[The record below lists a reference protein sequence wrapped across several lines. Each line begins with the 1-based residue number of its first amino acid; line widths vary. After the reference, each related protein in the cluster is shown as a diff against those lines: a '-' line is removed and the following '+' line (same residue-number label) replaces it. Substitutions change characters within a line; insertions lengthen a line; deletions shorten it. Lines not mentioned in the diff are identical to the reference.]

1 MGEDD
6 ARERLYS
13 KVKVI
18 VVIGVGK
25 TGREARNGRSQ
36 ASNQSITHETHEA
49 GWMRVE
55 VVFFLFFCV
64 IFGVKEEKANRRRT
78 MEVRETR
85 DGRNNQ
91 RK

>member
-6 ARERLYS
+6 ARETGFIVE
-13 KVKVI
+13 VKVI
-18 VVIGVGK
+18 VVIVVGK

-36 ASNQSITHETHEA
+36 AINQSHETHEA

-55 VVFFLFFCV
+55 VFFFFSFFCI

-85 DGRNNQ
+85 DGRNNK